1 MPEATNVEQKT
12 PAMLENRSA
21 KPLGILPKNT
31 QAMVIAG
38 IAVVMVGAIAFSGS
52 SAPKTAAKPALPSS
66 AAVDPNQARIAEY
79 RQRLDEEARKLAAEQ
94 AQLLQTKQ
102 QFAGATGSEPAG
114 AAAGNGPYPAGHA
127 DENSIENDRRRR
139 AYLSLFASNVAL
151 SYRKDNQASTP
162 QGLAPSPG
170 TGPQPQVSTS
180 AVAPPYGMF
189 VPFGTSLSGAE
200 SSRTSRGN
208 QERAEAERSDLQTTA
223 QGEPSATEKNA
234 RDRFADLNQSEGT
247 QYRLFEGTVLEAVLT
262 NRLNG
267 SFAGPVNCM
276 VTTNVYSH
284 DRQQLLIPQ
293 GSRILGEA
301 KRVTTLGQERLAV
314 LFRRVIMP
322 DGYSVSLDQFKGL
335 NQIGETGLRDQVN
348 HHYAQIFGASLAI
361 GAIAGLA
368 EADTRAGVFQSST
381 DAYRQ
386 GVANSLSQSSLRIL
400 DRYLNV
406 LPNITIREGHRVKIY
421 LSDDLLLPAY
431 QNHRMPG
438 DL

>member
-1 MPEATNVEQKT
+1 MAEGSAEQKP
-12 PAMLENRSA
+12 PATVENRAA

-38 IAVVMVGAIAFSGS
+38 IAAVMVGAIAFSGS
-52 SAPKTAAKPALPSS
+52 GAPKTTTKPTLPSS
-66 AAVDPNQARIAEY
+66 AVVDPNQARIAEY
-79 RQRLDEEARKLAAEQ
+79 RQRLDEQARKLAAEQ
-94 AQLLQTKQ
+94 AQFLQSKQ
-102 QFAGATGSEPAG
+102 QFA
-114 AAAGNGPYPAGHA
+114 AAGTEPGVSSVAPAGHT
-127 DENSIENDRRRR
+127 DENSIENDRKRR

-151 SYRKDNQASTP
+151 SYRKDNQSSPAQNAALNAST
-162 QGLAPSPG
+162 G
-170 TGPQPQVSTS
+170 TQPQLSTS
-180 AVAPPYGMF
+180 PIETPHGMF
-189 VPFGTSLSGAE
+189 VPFGARAAAE
-200 SSRTSRGN
+200 SSQSD
-208 QERAEAERSDLQTTA
+208 QASQEAEVEPGHSDEHREARTWQ
-223 QGEPSATEKNA
+223 KNA
-234 RDRFADLNQSEGT
+234 RDRFADLNQSEGR

-276 VTTNVYSH
+276 ATSNVYSH
-284 DRQQLLIPQ
+284 DGQQLLIPQ

-301 KRVTTLGQERLAV
+301 KRVTTFDQERLAV
-314 LFRRVIMP
+314 LFHRVTMP

-335 NQIGETGLRDQVN
+335 NQVGETGLRDQVN
-348 HHYAQIFGASLAI
+348 HHYAQIFGTSLAI

-368 EADTRAGVFQSST
+368 EADTRASAFQSST

-386 GVANSLSQSSLRIL
+386 GVASSLSQSSLRIL

-406 LPNITIREGHRVKIY
+406 LPTVTIREGHRVKVY